1 LACEF
6 IQKDGNAIDGAAA
19 LEMRLD
25 FLGRSAVIHISNK
38 NTPSIDLLF
47 VLA

>member
-1 LACEF
+1 LAREF

-19 LEMRLD
+19 LEMRLN
-25 FLGRSAVIHISNK
+25 FLGGSAVVHISNK
-38 NTPSIDLLF
+38 DTPSINLLF